1 MAVPAVGVGPVTRR
15 AGPRPFTS
23 YGRIVGT
30 FEEVASDLGVPI
42 GEVLRVVAEARLGE
56 WGRNSAGVA
65 VWEGLSIGARAE
77 RFLASTGR
85 AIPAVMVERRAA
97 QPPPPPGTA
106 SGASER
112 ELDPAA
118 AVAGVRR

>member
-1 MAVPAVGVGPVTRR
+1 VVAVAAVGVGLVTRR
-15 AGPRPFTS
+15 ARPFS
-23 YGRIVGT
+23 VYGRLVGT
-30 FEEVASDLGVPI
+30 DAEIAADLGIPLEV
-42 GEVLRVVAEARLGE
+42 VLRAVHEARLGE
-56 WGRNSAGVA
+56 WGRNGAGA
-65 VWEGLSIGARAE
+65 PVWEGLSIGARAE